1 MALTFAEL
9 PLRSLTIEA
18 LHAHGFLA
26 PFAIQEMVL
35 PIALADG
42 DVIGQAKTGT
52 GKTLAFGIPV
62 IERVIAPHDVEWEAF
77 EKKGLPQV
85 LIVVPTRELCTQVTR
100 ALLGLNH
107 HELALL

>member
-1 MALTFAEL
+1 MGLTFAEL
-9 PLRSLTIEA
+9 PLRKETIDA
-18 LHAHGFLA
+18 LHLHGFLA

-62 IERVIAPHDVEWEAF
+62 IERVISPSDPEWDSLEA
-77 EKKGLPQV
+77 KG
-85 LIVVPTRELCTQVTR
+85 
-100 ALLGLNH
+100 
-107 HELALL
+107 

>member
-1 MALTFAEL
+1 MSPTFAEL
-9 PLRSLTIEA
+9 PLRSQTIEA

-52 GKTLAFGIPV
+52 GKTLAF
-62 IERVIAPHDVEWEAF
+62 
-77 EKKGLPQV
+77 
-85 LIVVPTRELCTQVTR
+85 
-100 ALLGLNH
+100 
-107 HELALL
+107 